1 MCLLCQVLKKP
12 AYLPADLRRLP
23 GVYHE
28 GGEIS
33 ELVIIRQPPAPL
45 DGCLSW

>member
-33 ELVIIRQPPAPL
+33 ELVISAEYLTQDYDVQTR
-45 DGCLSW
+45 